1 MSDDPSPVRIHVDSD
16 WKEEAQREKE
26 RLRAE
31 EAKAAQASKTAPAA
45 EPGFLEL
52 VNLLAM
58 QAAAGLGAMAGPGGE
73 RIPAD
78 PRLAQQF
85 IDMLDALAKKTAGNL
100 TDEEKKTLDPVLHDL
115 RMQYVQTFGGSPT
128 PPAAGAPAPGPAP
141 EPE

>member
-1 MSDDPSPVRIHVDSD
+1 MSDDPSPVRIHIDSD

-31 EAKAAQASKTAPAA
+31 EAKAAQTARTAPAA

-73 RIPAD
+73 RMPPD
-78 PRLAQQF
+78 SRLAQHF
-85 IDMLDALAKKTAGNL
+85 IDMLDVLAKKTAGNL

-115 RMQYVQTFGGSPT
+115 RMQYVQTFGGSPA
-128 PPAAGAPAPGPAP
+128 PPAAADPAPKP
-141 EPE
+141 E

>member
-1 MSDDPSPVRIHVDSD
+1 MSDDPSAGKIHVDSD

-31 EAKAAQASKTAPAA
+31 EAKAAQTAKGAPAA

-58 QAAAGLGAMAGPGGE
+58 QAAAGLGAMAGPDGQ
-73 RIPAD
+73 RMPAD
-78 PRLAQQF
+78 PRLAQHF
-85 IDMLDALAKKTAGNL
+85 IDMLDVLSKKTAGNL

-115 RMQYVQTFGGSPT
+115 RMQYVQTFGGTST
-128 PPAAGAPAPGPAP
+128 PPAAAEP
-141 EPE
+141 EPKPE